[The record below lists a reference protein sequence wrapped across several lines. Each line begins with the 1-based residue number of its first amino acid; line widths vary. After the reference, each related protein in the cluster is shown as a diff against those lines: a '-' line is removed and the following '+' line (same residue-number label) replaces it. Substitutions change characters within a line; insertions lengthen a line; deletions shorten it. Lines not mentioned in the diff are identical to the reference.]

1 MGFGSAFSKK
11 AKMQKLIGNY
21 VKRRIKER
29 TAFTQQIKWLDTQLY
44 DKQID
49 QDTYERFRE
58 ILEIKDLEKQQEGWS
73 KIQNKFRN
81 PLNS

>member
-1 MGFGSAFSKK
+1 MGFGSSFSKK

-29 TAFTQQIKWLDTQLY
+29 TAFNQQIKWLDTQLN
-44 DKQID
+44 DEKID
-49 QDTYERFRE
+49 QDTYERFRQ
-58 ILEIKDLEKQQEGWS
+58 ILEIKDLEKQQEGWV
-73 KIQNKFRN
+73 KIQKKFRN

>member
-29 TAFTQQIKWLDTQLY
+29 TAFNQQIKWLDTQLN

-49 QDTYERFRE
+49 QDTYERFRQ